1 MTVAG
6 GHRISAKIVSVN
18 TISVTFT
25 DEIDPLTNINA
36 DQCCKN
42 HGDRTA
48 VIDLLNLCGSSK
60 YSNVKNKEY
69 KAEKETSISECKTAI
84 SNGRKPKK
92 VVENQSL
99 TSNGIMDHCEIRMI
113 HNSEHSVYPDKHY
126 VCNKAIS
133 TSVPCQ
139 LTPNDVTYS
148 PASLVERD
156 ITSLTLNHNYK
167 DDGDSGIELN
177 VYRYQDWKNSQD
189 PNKITVT
196 KSTLV

>member
-36 DQCCKN
+36 NQCCKN

-48 VIDLLNLCGSSK
+48 VIDLQNMCGSSK
-60 YSNVKNKEY
+60 YSNVKNQEY
-69 KAEKETSISECKTAI
+69 KAEKETSIPECNTTIA
-84 SNGRKPKK
+84 NGKKPPK

-99 TSNGIMDHCEIRMI
+99 ASNGIMDHCEICMI
-113 HNSEHSVYPDKHY
+113 HDSKHSVYPDKHY
-126 VCNKAIS
+126 VCNNAIS

-139 LTPNDVTYS
+139 LNLNDVTYS
-148 PASLVERD
+148 PASLVDRD

-167 DDGDSGIELN
+167 DDEDSGIELN
-177 VYRYQDWKNSQD
+177 VYRYQDWKNNQD